1 MSRAKAGRWADRA
14 SPTRLHAVDT
24 QIPSPSG
31 SVCLPRSP
39 RKKARVA
46 RLQPQRTGQ
55 ASSRGGCCLF
65 SRRPLTSPLLG
76 CFHCSAQGVR
86 LPLKPDR
93 SGTHV
98 EGEYGDAGPRELRS
112 LTEVSP
118 WEATTSRRVICHPY
132 PSPRHRGSRVWIF
145 HPAPQR
151 DGGVT

>member
-1 MSRAKAGRWADRA
+1 M
-14 SPTRLHAVDT
+14 
-24 QIPSPSG
+24 
-31 SVCLPRSP
+31 
-39 RKKARVA
+39 
-46 RLQPQRTGQ
+46 
-55 ASSRGGCCLF
+55 
-65 SRRPLTSPLLG
+65 
-76 CFHCSAQGVR
+76 
-86 LPLKPDR
+86 KPDR